1 MHNRYRVKTFIWVI
15 ASLIAGLI
23 IASKFD
29 LTPSLKAISP
39 LQDNK
44 EIESN
49 SSDAGSNLPFFVDLV
64 KELKPAVV
72 NISTTKVIQRRGH
85 RMMPFESPFGERS
98 PFRDFFDKFFEDM
111 VPKNYKQTSL
121 GSGFIIDKDGYIL
134 TNNHVIER
142 ADEIKVRLSSGK
154 EFQATIK
161 GRDPKTDLA
170 LIKIKSWKDLP
181 TVKMGSSDKLQV
193 GEWVIAIGNPF
204 GLSHTVTAGIVSA
217 KGRIIGSGPYDD
229 FIQTDASINPGNS
242 GGPLFN
248 LRGEVVGINTAIV
261 ASGQGI
267 GFAIPIN
274 MANDL
279 LPQLKEKGKVT
290 RGWLGVMIQDVTSDL
305 AESFGLKDA
314 KGALVSDIV
323 PESPAERAGIKQGDI
338 IIEVDG
344 KDVDEMNKL
353 PRLVATLHV
362 GKEIRVKVIRDGK
375 EKTFRVTIGEY
386 PEERILSSRNQIG
399 EELGMTIVELTPDIA
414 KQFGYTQKEGVL
426 VSNVSP
432 GSPAD
437 EAGIKRGDLILEINR
452 RPVKNLESYKSIL
465 SNTKERRVLFL
476 IKRSD
481 SAYYVV
487 ISIPQKD

>member
-1 MHNRYRVKTFIWVI
+1 MRNNYRVKTFIWVI

-23 IASKFD
+23 IASEFD
-29 LTPSLKAISP
+29 LTPSLKAIPS
-39 LQDNK
+39 LKEKK
-44 EIESN
+44 EIKN
-49 SSDAGSNLPFFVDLV
+49 KSSDATSNLPFFVELV

-85 RMMPFESPFGERS
+85 RNMPFESPFGERS
-98 PFRDFFDKFFEDM
+98 PFRDFFDRFFEDM

-142 ADEIKVRLSSGK
+142 ADEIKVKLSSGK
-154 EFQATIK
+154 EFKATIK

-181 TVKMGSSDKLQV
+181 TVKPGDSDKLQV

-204 GLSHTVTAGIVSA
+204 GLSQTVTAGIVSA
-217 KGRIIGSGPYDD
+217 KGRIIGAGLYDD

-248 LRGEVVGINTAIV
+248 LKGEVVGINTAIV

-314 KGALVSDIV
+314 KGALVSDVV
-323 PESPAERAGIKQGDI
+323 PDGPADRAGIKQGDI

-344 KDVDEMNKL
+344 KDIDEMNKL

-362 GKEIRVKVIRDGK
+362 EKEVRVKIIRDGK
-375 EKTFRVTIGEY
+375 EKTFKVVIGEY
-386 PEERILSSRNQIG
+386 PEERILYSREQIG
-399 EELGMTIVELTPDIA
+399 EELGMTIVELTPEIA
-414 KQFGYTQKEGVL
+414 KQFGYTKKEGVL

-437 EAGIKRGDLILEINR
+437 EAGIKRGDLIIEINR
-452 RPVKNLESYKSIL
+452 KPVKNLENYKSIL
-465 SNTKERRVLFL
+465 SNVKGRRILL
-476 IKRSD
+476 LLKRSD

-487 ISIPQKD
+487 IGMPKKD